1 MATIQPTV
9 PAAPPNGTT
18 PPTQVLSAADVI
30 AAAGVNKALIIITGA
45 TSGSITVSFDDPNTQ
60 SPPYATAFN
69 PDVPLTVAQAVK
81 KAFLLDG
88 LGRFKDASGNINIT
102 TSGTPAGSNIEFYAV
117 G

>member
-1 MATIQPTV
+1 MATITPVV
-9 PAAPPNGTT
+9 PAIPPGGTV

-30 AAAGVNKALIIITGA
+30 SAAGINKVLIIITGA
-45 TSGSITVSFDDPNTQ
+45 TSGSITVSIDDPNTQ

-81 KAFLLDG
+81 RSFVLDG
-88 LGRFKDASGNINIT
+88 LGRFKDASGNINIA
-102 TSGTPAGSNIEFYAV
+102 TSGTPAGSNIEVYAV